1 MFWEAL
7 GTVAFTAII
16 CGALAGLFI
25 GGIAVNMIA
34 IKKATGK
41 RILKILMGILIII
54 IIIAARDE
62 FGFWNLFW
70 SSLIAYYPAYYVGYI
85 VLKHISHVCPHC
97 GEWNCQ
103 SIAKVLNENT
113 YEKRVNVKHDVRN
126 KSGKVIGSYDTSEI
140 HSFLE
145 REMILKCNACGK
157 EYEWRETRDLDR

>member
-85 VLKHISHVCPHC
+85 VLKHISH
-97 GEWNCQ
+97 
-103 SIAKVLNENT
+103 
-113 YEKRVNVKHDVRN
+113 
-126 KSGKVIGSYDTSEI
+126 
-140 HSFLE
+140 
-145 REMILKCNACGK
+145 
-157 EYEWRETRDLDR
+157 